1 MTLAAEWVVV
11 VVEWDAIEPML
22 RVYELEYATERPE
35 AQERPETLL
44 VAARS
49 SLSVSAI
56 ASTVDALVF
65 PDL

>member
-1 MTLAAEWVVV
+1 MALAAEWVEVV
-11 VVEWDAIEPML
+11 AVGDAIEPML
-22 RVYELEYATERPE
+22 LVYELEHATERSE
-35 AQERPETLL
+35 AQERPETLI

-56 ASTVDALVF
+56 APVVDALVF